1 MTVDGLQQS
10 NSTNLIIKGIIAL
23 KAMSEIASA
32 LYLYNDSARYSVR
45 DSYKVSIPAPITVP
59 IIRPQHFAGVFLESW
74 LSKTQL
80 SKYAGRLPY
89 DLSDGSSPSDRAQM
103 YNLYPDKLLGTNLIN
118 ETVHP
123 QSMHVSV
130 KC

>member
-45 DSYKVSIPAPITVP
+45 DSYKFSISAPITVLIALSYFTSILP
-59 IIRPQHFAGVFLESW
+59 VYFWNRGFPKLNCRNMQAVCLVIFQKVVALPTGHRFIISTR
-74 LSKTQL
+74 
-80 SKYAGRLPY
+80 
-89 DLSDGSSPSDRAQM
+89 
-103 YNLYPDKLLGTNLIN
+103 TN
-118 ETVHP
+118 
-123 QSMHVSV
+123 S
-130 KC
+130 